1 MTNIFDSMRT
11 GMINS
16 IIDSFSGFDQYLSD
30 SYTALTANV
39 FSGNWATIANS
50 ISGII
55 KPTATMI
62 CGICFLIEFLK
73 ITINGDVIK
82 YEYLIRVFAKL
93 CIAKASIDISTD
105 ALKLVFTTVSK
116 WITQVST
123 DTITVGSQ
131 LATSAQTTL
140 NDSNFG
146 EVFAIWLSSC
156 LFIFFLKIIGIMINV
171 MGYARSFE
179 LTCVN
184 SVAPLPF
191 AFLCLDDGMG
201 SGSRT
206 FKNFAFVYIAI
217 CLRGL
222 FMVISLSLFCKLAGS
237 ISFSDWT
244 SGLSDLLVLSLVLLM
259 ALVKSDQWAGRLL
272 TA

>member
-39 FSGNWATIANS
+39 FSGNWAAIANS

-55 KPTATMI
+55 KPTATII

-105 ALKLVFTTVSK
+105 ALKFVFTTVSK

-123 DTITVGSQ
+123 DTITVGICNMAVK
-131 LATSAQTTL
+131 LL
-140 NDSNFG
+140 IYILFEDHRNND
-146 EVFAIWLSSC
+146 
-156 LFIFFLKIIGIMINV
+156 
-171 MGYARSFE
+171 
-179 LTCVN
+179 
-184 SVAPLPF
+184 
-191 AFLCLDDGMG
+191 
-201 SGSRT
+201 
-206 FKNFAFVYIAI
+206 
-217 CLRGL
+217 
-222 FMVISLSLFCKLAGS
+222 
-237 ISFSDWT
+237 
-244 SGLSDLLVLSLVLLM
+244 
-259 ALVKSDQWAGRLL
+259 
-272 TA
+272 